1 MGKEKKLYEL
11 NEIMNKKVD
20 YEKEELEKEIDKIIK
35 EISDINMEENLDF
48 LS

>member
-1 MGKEKKLYEL
+1 MGKEKKL